1 MVADCLAKQ
10 FFDTSPDITANTYY
24 EAPSFVV
31 DLLHADT
38 HGPHY
43 VRRVRPASIEDP
55 TAAQTILHS
64 SRQ

>member
-1 MVADCLAKQ
+1 MSKHTYREKNMVADCLTKKV
-10 FFDTSPDITANTYY
+10 FDTSPDVTTNTYY

-43 VRRVRPASIEDP
+43 V
-55 TAAQTILHS
+55 
-64 SRQ
+64 